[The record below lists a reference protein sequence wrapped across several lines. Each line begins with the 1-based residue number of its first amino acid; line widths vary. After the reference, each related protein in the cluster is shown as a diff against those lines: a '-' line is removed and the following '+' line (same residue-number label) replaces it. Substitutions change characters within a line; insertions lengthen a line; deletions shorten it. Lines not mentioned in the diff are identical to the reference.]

1 MLTVPR
7 RNGGI
12 TRLNALRGGSV
23 TLHTTSSAAAE
34 PRPGRQRRLMVST
47 KPMMNLARSAR
58 IEHVEREVE
67 RLAAQIENT
76 TVGVPR

>member
-23 TLHTTSSAAAE
+23 TLHTASNAAAE
-34 PRPGRQRRLMVST
+34 PRPGRHLRPVVST
-47 KPMMNLARSAR
+47 KLMMNLAMSVSKKTYNAM
-58 IEHVEREVE
+58 
-67 RLAAQIENT
+67 
-76 TVGVPR
+76 